1 MKTMMRHRT
10 SSGREWI
17 VAEGRRASADIVEAS
32 RARGESFSEGDS
44 GGSLEGVAR
53 GAEPERKS
61 QPEPERGLGV
71 ETCFKFHGG
80 NRHDA
85 AVDPTETSTCAEFGL
100 VRCNLGET
108 SFRVATFVRLI
119 SSEVEVE
126 GEGGGGRAVR

>member
-1 MKTMMRHRT
+1 MGDRSKGWRGVQ
-10 SSGREWI
+10 SLNE
-17 VAEGRRASADIVEAS
+17 RASQ
-32 RARGESFSEGDS
+32 R
-44 GGSLEGVAR
+44 LE
-53 GAEPERKS
+53 K
-61 QPEPERGLGV
+61 GLGV

-85 AVDPTETSTCAEFGL
+85 AVDPTETSTCAEFGW